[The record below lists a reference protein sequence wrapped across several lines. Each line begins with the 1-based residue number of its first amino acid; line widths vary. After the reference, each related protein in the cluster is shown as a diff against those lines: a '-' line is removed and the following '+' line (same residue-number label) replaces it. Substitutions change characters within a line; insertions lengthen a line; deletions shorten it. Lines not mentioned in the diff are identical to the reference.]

1 MQVKL
6 KVATG
11 SHDGK
16 EIVVGQKKFLIGRS
30 EKCQLRP
37 KSESVSRRHCILVIR
52 ENQLLV
58 QDLKSRN
65 GTFVNDERL
74 PTDRAKILQHGDV
87 LRVGK
92 LTFNVLID
100 HGLGGAKRP
109 EVKDMKDAASRTVE
123 GRGDS
128 RFEEVDINSWL
139 DEADEIDRIRKIG
152 DPDTRQ
158 MKLDD
163 LKQQT
168 SEESG
173 ELSVDE
179 TVSNEASDTMKSRG
193 KGKAADE
200 KADEESSEAK
210 KRVRPPKGP
219 PKKLPKG
226 AISNMT
232 SDSREAAGDALKRF
246 FSGR

>member
-92 LTFNVLID
+92 LTFAVLID

-109 EVKDMKDAASRTVE
+109 EVKDLKDAASRTVE

-158 MKLDD
+158 MKLED
-163 LKQQT
+163 LKSQV
-168 SEESG
+168 SEESS

-179 TVSNEASDTMKSRG
+179 TVSNEAAETQ
-193 KGKAADE
+193 KGKPKPDE
-200 KADEESSEAK
+200 DSAGKEEAEAK

-226 AISNMT
+226 AMTNMT

>member
-16 EIVVGQKKFLIGRS
+16 EIVIGQKKFLIGRS
-30 EKCQLRP
+30 DKCQLRP

-52 ENQLLV
+52 DNKLLV

-65 GTFVNDERL
+65 GTFLNDERL
-74 PTDRAKILQHGDV
+74 PTDRAKVVSHGDV

-92 LTFNVLID
+92 LTFEVLID
-100 HGLGGAKRP
+100 HSLGGAKRP

-128 RFEEVDINSWL
+128 SFEDVDIHSWL
-139 DEADEIDRIRKIG
+139 DEANEIERVRKFG

-158 MKLDD
+158 IRLDE
-163 LKQQT
+163 LRKAS
-168 SEESG
+168 SEESSD
-173 ELSVDE
+173 LSVDE
-179 TVSNEASDTMKSRG
+179 TVSNAKGETTQAKS
-193 KGKAADE
+193 KAA
-200 KADEESSEAK
+200 ADNDDSDDGDSK
-210 KRVRPPKGP
+210 KRIRPPKGA

-226 AISNMT
+226 AITNRST
-232 SDSREAAGDALKRF
+232 DSREAAGDALKRF